1 MKVAQ
6 LSVNLVVEA
15 QKREALEAEL
25 RQSLTKTRFEL
36 RQLQQSH
43 AKAIE
48 AIQDA
53 VELALGNMF
62 T

>member
-36 RQLQQSH
+36 RQLQQ
-43 AKAIE
+43 AMRRRLK
-48 AIQDA
+48 Q
-53 VELALGNMF
+53 
-62 T
+62 